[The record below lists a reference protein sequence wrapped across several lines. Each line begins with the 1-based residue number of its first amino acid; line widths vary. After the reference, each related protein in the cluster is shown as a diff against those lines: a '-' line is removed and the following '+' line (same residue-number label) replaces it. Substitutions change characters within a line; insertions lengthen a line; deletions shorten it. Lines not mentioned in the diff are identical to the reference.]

1 MSIWSKLFGKKSGG
15 GLVSELIQ
23 IGRTDGYLS
32 MTPGGK
38 FDEHFNNLR
47 AREIG
52 EALNQKGGFE
62 RMLAAHD
69 KVREALGPVKAREL
83 ESAWHRIGRWQR

>member
-1 MSIWSKLFGKKSGG
+1 MSIWSKLLGKKSGG

-47 AREIG
+47 AREI
-52 EALNQKGGFE
+52 E
-62 RMLAAHD
+62 R
-69 KVREALGPVKAREL
+69 
-83 ESAWHRIGRWQR
+83 SAQSEGRL